1 LKPTSSKTTE
11 YAAPPVTVVVCTTSR
26 LRIQQVVASLKS
38 LESQT
43 FQSVQIVLVVDH
55 NPELAAELKSM
66 VSESTH
72 VTENAGPQGLSGA
85 RNTGV
90 AHATGEIV
98 AFIDDDATAE
108 ADWIEK
114 LVESYQD
121 ERVLGAGGKIVPV
134 WEGGREP
141 PWLPEE
147 FLWTV
152 GCTYRGMP
160 DRGPV
165 RNAIGCNMSFRSSV
179 FEAVGGFNSAIGR
192 LGSKPMG
199 CEETELSIR
208 ARKRWP
214 DREILYV
221 PEAVVYHA
229 MPKDRQTVSYFLR
242 RCYSEGTSKA
252 IVRRLAGNSSLN
264 VEGQYT
270 VLTLVPAVFRY
281 LARAATVCLGLSVV
295 VVGFLVGMVR
305 SRGYSAA
312 DGEKKGDG
320 SGAAD

>member
-1 LKPTSSKTTE
+1 MKPTSSKTTE

-26 LRIQQVVASLKS
+26 LRIQQVVATVKS

-43 FQSVQIVLVVDH
+43 YRSVQIVLVVDH
-55 NPELAAELKSM
+55 NPELAAELMTM
-66 VSESTH
+66 VGASAH
-72 VTENAGPQGLSGA
+72 VTENTGPKGLSGA

-108 ADWIEK
+108 ADWLER
-114 LVESYQD
+114 LVESYRD

-165 RNAIGCNMSFRSSV
+165 RNVIGCNMSFRSSV
-179 FEAVGGFNSAIGR
+179 FEAVGGFNSAVGR
-192 LGSKPMG
+192 LGSRPLG

-229 MPKDRQTVSYFLR
+229 MPKDRQTISYFVR

-270 VLTLVPAVFRY
+270 VLTLVPAVVRY
-281 LARAATVCLGLSVV
+281 FAKAATVCLGLSVV
-295 VVGFLVGMVR
+295 VAGFLAGMVR
-305 SRGYSAA
+305 SRGYPAA
-312 DGEKKGDG
+312 DEEKKGEG
-320 SGAAD
+320 SGAAY